1 MRSTDVLRNQAIELA
16 SRAFGNLGTRFKVF
30 PQAGVPRDPFEKIDV
45 LGGDGIRV
53 SGVNPDG
60 VVRGSGIFAGG
71 WAAQRTAVYGVPE
84 EELGAYYAQHTLRQ
98 HASRPLPVC
107 TSCQRIGARSR
118 TAAERS
124 SRSGGPGWTM
134 SILGNDE
141 DSTRSAHAPADNRW
155 VWGISTTLWWSPW
168 PRLER
173 MRKRSVRRFLDWR
186 RQRPRLVGHR

>member
-71 WAAQRTAVYGVPE
+71 MGRATN
-84 EELGAYYAQHTLRQ
+84 
-98 HASRPLPVC
+98 SRV
-107 TSCQRIGARSR
+107 RGAR
-118 TAAERS
+118 
-124 SRSGGPGWTM
+124 GG
-134 SILGNDE
+134 
-141 DSTRSAHAPADNRW
+141 TRCVLRPAHAAPTR
-155 VWGISTTLWWSPW
+155 
-168 PRLER
+168 
-173 MRKRSVRRFLDWR
+173 
-186 RQRPRLVGHR
+186 